1 MTLLAIDE
9 AEFMDVVS
17 GINTNYNAYKDN
29 KLITHYTMDFV
40 YQVENHGFNNYKFS
54 DKMIN
59 DDIED
64 LES

>member
-1 MTLLAIDE
+1 MTLLAINE

-17 GINTNYNAYKDN
+17 GINTNYNAYKDKN
-29 KLITHYTMDFV
+29 IINYCNIAFIYKVKNY
-40 YQVENHGFNNYKFS
+40 GFNNYKFS

-59 DDIED
+59 DDIDE